1 MNTHLYRLWVR
12 KALLKDSDD
21 RVGLVIDEVRLGSV
35 STVSRRSTGTGS
47 YCSEWSGILKL
58 EGLNRLR
65 PELVVEDT
73 RWGGTGRKRPAAHP
87 LASLRGVQVDKQDSQ
102 VLSQFGKCFQVRA
115 KSVLTSHR
123 I

>member
-21 RVGLVIDEVRLGSV
+21 GVGLVVDDIRVGSV

-73 RWGGTGRKRPAAHP
+73 RGGGTGRKRPAAHP
-87 LASLRGVQVDKQDSQ
+87 SLCGIQVDKQDSQ